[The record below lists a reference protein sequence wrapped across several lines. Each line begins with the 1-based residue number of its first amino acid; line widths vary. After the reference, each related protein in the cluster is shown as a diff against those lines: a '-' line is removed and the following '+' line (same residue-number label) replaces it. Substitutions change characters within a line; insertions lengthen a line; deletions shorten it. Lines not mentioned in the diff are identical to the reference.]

1 MAANLPPNG
10 PALLTV
16 GAIAVL
22 LQAWLTSS
30 PTVPPTHQT
39 ETPRKPP
46 WSTRALDTAS
56 PGAHQ
61 YGTQVWHA
69 ERRAGE
75 RAAGEHAAGRG
86 ADGKGTAQDDAQEN
100 GPHASGRSSRRP
112 TSTGT
117 RREPPE
123 ATEESEPE
131 LLAQIE
137 PEIEL
142 EPEIEIELEIEPTV
156 LEALAAYGA
165 AHPAL
170 EPIALDAAAL
180 EALLHL
186 AGANPS
192 KREARGHVAALRALG
207 YTHLSAAGLQ
217 RALRDYRASHPAHEE
232 RAALE

>member
-30 PTVPPTHQT
+30 PTVPPTYQT

-46 WSTRALDTAS
+46 WSTRALDAAS

-61 YGTQVWHA
+61 YGTQGWHA

-86 ADGKGTAQDDAQEN
+86 AHGKGTAQDDGQTN
-100 GPHASGRSSRRP
+100 GPRVRAA
-112 TSTGT
+112 
-117 RREPPE
+117 EPRVR
-123 ATEESEPE
+123 AG
-131 LLAQIE
+131 LVQM
-137 PEIEL
+137 
-142 EPEIEIELEIEPTV
+142 EPEIEIEAEIEPEQEIEPTV
-156 LEALAAYGA
+156 LEALAAYRLA
-165 AHPAL
+165 AHPPP
-170 EPIALDAAAL
+170 ERIALDAAAL
-180 EALLHL
+180 EALLQL

-192 KREARGHVAALRALG
+192 KREARGHAWLG
-207 YTHLSAAGLQ
+207 FGLG
-217 RALRDYRASHPAHEE
+217 
-232 RAALE
+232 

>member
-156 LEALAAYGA
+156 LEALAAYGVS
-165 AHPAL
+165 L
-170 EPIALDAAAL
+170 
-180 EALLHL
+180 ALL
-186 AGANPS
+186 
-192 KREARGHVAALRALG
+192 
-207 YTHLSAAGLQ
+207 
-217 RALRDYRASHPAHEE
+217 
-232 RAALE
+232 